1 MWWCLDVLLYDGAL
15 YPSVRCLVSL
25 CSLYSVRSLL
35 YKLSMREHQR
45 TFAQKKT
52 KEKRVHWGQ
61 KPFRTQYLIT
71 CNTSH
76 FFLKHDVQ
84 KESSSNLSSKLTLGI
99 KLIKRA
105 RLNPYTAYSVFKVER
120 IKVSTYYTSTPYI
133 HNSSTLHKKFKGE
146 AVERAMVRIRVCRYW
161 FPKWNP
167 SDWIS
172 ASPPWLKPWGFRV
185 ARITN
190 LHPVM

>member
-1 MWWCLDVLLYDGAL
+1 MMVPYILLWDVLCHFAPYIVWG
-15 YPSVRCLVSL
+15 V
-25 CSLYSVRSLL
+25 SLL

-71 CNTSH
+71 CNTFST
-76 FFLKHDVQ
+76 FFRHYAQ
-84 KESSSNLSSKLTLGI
+84 KESSSSNLSSKLTLGI

-105 RLNPYTAYSVFKVER
+105 RLNPYTVFSFQSR
-120 IKVSTYYTSTPYI
+120 TNRGFNLLYTSSTHFI
-133 HNSSTLHKKFKGE
+133 HNSNTLHKKFKGE
-146 AVERAMVRIRVCRYW
+146 AIERAMVRIRVCRYW

-167 SDWIS
+167 SGWIS